1 MNTETMAEKEQIA
14 RQNDIFGLENKDFVC
29 EIESEHGKGM
39 LFKDGSTLEY
49 ADEYQAGTVVSNP
62 SKEIKVEM
70 VEEEGEYILKIT
82 DQKYSKKLSESS
94 NNAHL
99 RVMSISNDNV
109 AFSTESDESFNS
121 ESRRYAD
128 QELTDYLSELNLTKN
143 TLETAVSLKN
153 QENENKSIL
162 SFVKN
167 VVKGFKSDT
176 KEENKSKR
184 KNQFK

>member
-70 VEEEGEYILKIT
+70 V
-82 DQKYSKKLSESS
+82 
-94 NNAHL
+94 
-99 RVMSISNDNV
+99 
-109 AFSTESDESFNS
+109 
-121 ESRRYAD
+121 
-128 QELTDYLSELNLTKN
+128 
-143 TLETAVSLKN
+143 
-153 QENENKSIL
+153 
-162 SFVKN
+162 
-167 VVKGFKSDT
+167 
-176 KEENKSKR
+176 
-184 KNQFK
+184 